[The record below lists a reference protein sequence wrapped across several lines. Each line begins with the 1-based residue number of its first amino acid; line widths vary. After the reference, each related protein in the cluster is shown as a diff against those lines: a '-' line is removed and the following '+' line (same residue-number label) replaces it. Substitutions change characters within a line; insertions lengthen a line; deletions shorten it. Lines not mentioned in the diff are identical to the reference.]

1 MLPRLTT
8 ILIIVVGVVTLS
20 LFFSRPK
27 LYRQEF
33 KAYFKTGQALRNGAE
48 VRVAGIPS
56 GVVKSVQIR
65 PEHREAPVEVVFE
78 VQTTYDL
85 QIPRDSAVRLSS
97 EGALGNTC
105 LDIDVTQTTG
115 PPASTHAVLRT
126 EEEPP
131 FDARR
136 VVESLVE
143 LNERILKKSE
153 SVKRIPEP
161 KATPRSA
168 APTR

>member
-8 ILIIVVGVVTLS
+8 ILIIVVGVITLT

-33 KAYFKTGQALRNGAE
+33 KAYFKNGQALQSGAE

-56 GVVKSVQIR
+56 GVVKSVQVR
-65 PEHREAPVEVVFE
+65 PEHREAPVEVAFE
-78 VQTTYDL
+78 VQTTYNL
-85 QIPRDSAVRLSS
+85 QIPRDSIARLST
-97 EGALGNTC
+97 ALLGSTC
-105 LDIDVTQTTG
+105 VDIDVTQATG
-115 PPASTHAVLRT
+115 PPASPHAVLRT

-136 VVESLVE
+136 VVDSLME
-143 LNERILKKSE
+143 LNKRILKKSE
-153 SVKRIPEP
+153 SVEKVPEP
-161 KATPRSA
+161 NENPRSA